1 MTDFWSAWVMALSVF
16 TLAGSLFLF
25 IYGLR
30 VDIPT
35 QPDGTSGH
43 VWAHG
48 VLREGVR
55 SLPVWWIVISAIG
68 FASAFVYLVLYPGFG
83 GFKGVLGWTAH
94 DELARDHAAHLQ
106 LAAPLRERARG
117 KTVESIA
124 TDPEAMRAGGMLFV
138 ENCAA
143 CHGRDARGNFAL
155 GAPDLADDVWL
166 YGGDGKTILAS
177 ILDGRRGAMPAF
189 AGTLDDDSILDIAH
203 YVASLSGIPNDSL
216 RAHLGKRMFSN
227 CMPCHGADGKGN
239 QALGAPNLTDA
250 VWLYGTTVPR
260 AIAETIRGGRN
271 GVMPAWRD
279 RLGEEDALLV
289 AGWVYAQSHLTSV
302 VAR

>member
-1 MTDFWSAWVMALSVF
+1 MTEFWSGWVILLSVF
-16 TLAGSLFLF
+16 TLGASLFLF

-68 FASAFVYLVLYPGFG
+68 FVAAFGYLALYPGFG
-83 GFKGVLGWTAH
+83 AYKGVLGWTAH
-94 DELARDHAAHLQ
+94 DELARDQAANRQ
-106 LAAPLRERARG
+106 LEAPLRERVRG

-124 TDPEAMRAGGMLFV
+124 TDPEALRAGGMLFV

-143 CHGRDARGNFAL
+143 CHGRNARGNVAL
-155 GAPDLADDVWL
+155 GAPDLTDGDWL
-166 YGGDGKTILAS
+166 YGGDGKAILTS

-189 AGTLDDDSILDIAH
+189 AGTLPDDSILDIAH
-203 YVASLSGIPNDSL
+203 YVASLSGIAERLLARAARQAALLQL
-216 RAHLGKRMFSN
+216 RA
-227 CMPCHGADGKGN
+227 
-239 QALGAPNLTDA
+239 
-250 VWLYGTTVPR
+250 VPR
-260 AIAETIRGGRN
+260 RRRQGQPGARRAEPHRCR
-271 GVMPAWRD
+271 V
-279 RLGEEDALLV
+279 ALRRRARREPSPRPSV
-289 AGWVYAQSHLTSV
+289 AAAT
-302 VAR
+302 A

>member
-1 MTDFWSAWVMALSVF
+1 MTEFWSNWVTLLAVF
-16 TLAGSLFLF
+16 TLAASLFLF
-25 IYGLR
+25 IYGLW

-55 SLPVWWIVISAIG
+55 SLPVWWIVISAIA
-68 FASAFVYLVLYPGFG
+68 FVAAFVYLALYPGFG
-83 GFKGVLGWTAH
+83 AFKGVLGWTAH
-94 DELARDHAAHLQ
+94 DELARDHAEHLQ
-106 LAAPLRERARG
+106 LGAPLRERVRG

-124 TDPEAMRAGGMLFV
+124 ADPEALRAGAVLFV

-143 CHGRDARGNFAL
+143 CHGRNALGNVAL
-155 GAPDLADDVWL
+155 GAPNLTDDDWL
-166 YGGDGKTILAS
+166 YGGDGKAILTS

-189 AGTLDDDSILDIAH
+189 TGTIPDDSILDIAH
-203 YVASLSGIPNDSL
+203 YVASLSGLPNDSL
-216 RAHLGKRMFSN
+216 RAQLGKRLFSN

-239 QALGAPNLTDA
+239 QALGAPNLTD
-250 VWLYGTTVPR
+250 VPWLYGTTVPR
-260 AIAETIRGGRN
+260 AIAETIRGGRS

-279 RLGEEDALLV
+279 RLGEADALLV
-289 AGWVYAQSHLTSV
+289 AAWVYAQSHRAT
-302 VAR
+302 VAAR

>member
-1 MTDFWSAWVMALSVF
+1 MTEFWSGWVILLSVF
-16 TLAGSLFLF
+16 TLAASLFLF

-68 FASAFVYLVLYPGFG
+68 FVSAFGYLALYPGFG
-83 GFKGVLGWTAH
+83 AFKGILGWTAH
-94 DELARDHAAHLQ
+94 DELARDQTAHHQ
-106 LAAPLRERARG
+106 LEAPLRDRVRG

-124 TDPEAMRAGGMLFV
+124 TDQQALRAGGMLFV

-143 CHGRDARGNFAL
+143 CHGRNARGNVTL
-155 GAPDLADDVWL
+155 GAPDLTDGESL
-166 YGGDGKTILAS
+166 YGGDGKSILTS

-189 AGTLDDDSILDIAH
+189 AGTLSKEEINDLVH
-203 YVASLSGIPNDSL
+203 YVSSLSGRPSDSL
-216 RAHLGKRMFSN
+216 ERQLGQRLFSN
-227 CMPCHGADGKGN
+227 CVPCHGGDGKGN
-239 QALGAPNLTDA
+239 SALGAPNLTDN
-250 VWLYGTTVPR
+250 VWLHGGDR
-260 AIAETIRGGRN
+260 ADIAATIGQGRN
-271 GVMPAWRD
+271 GAMPAWRE
-279 RLGEEDALLV
+279 RLGEENALLV
-289 AGWVYAQSHLTSV
+289 AAWVYAQSHPAT
-302 VAR
+302 VAAR